1 MLLYDIICDVFGMF
15 LENDETMLYRHLCRG
30 QRLLGSIIPFGRP
43 FVARLAAKPC
53 KAPLA
58 GHWAHGKI
66 TG

>member
-43 FVARLAAKPC
+43 FVARLASARST
-53 KAPLA
+53 
-58 GHWAHGKI
+58 GHWAHGKMS
-66 TG
+66 G